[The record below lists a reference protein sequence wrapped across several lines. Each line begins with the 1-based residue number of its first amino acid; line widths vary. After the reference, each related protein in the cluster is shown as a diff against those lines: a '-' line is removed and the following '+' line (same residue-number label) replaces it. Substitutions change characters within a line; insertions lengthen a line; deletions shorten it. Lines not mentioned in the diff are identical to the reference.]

1 MKAIRVHILSIEQ
14 KKMVTQTRAPGF
26 GPCPPIRPAILGL
39 SQNPGS
45 MITQCFSAMNPAPVA
60 AGPTPWI
67 LDFRRVQQPGF
78 NPGPMITQAAFGAH
92 GRDTAEGAAGRE
104 ATPQGVPGPSSTPG
118 PAPGPLP
125 GSVVRKP
132 MFVVAPPTSST
143 AIVPPLSAALQVP
156 SAPTVSVADPGC
168 LSRIL
173 IFIFPV
179 SRVSDPGSRIS
190 DLGSRIPDPGS
201 RIPDAPKEEGGK
213 SFFGPTILYRHKYH
227 KIVIILF
234 FNR

>member
-1 MKAIRVHILSIEQ
+1 
-14 KKMVTQTRAPGF
+14 MVPQTRAPGF

-45 MITQCFSAMNPAPVA
+45 MITQCLSAMNPAPVA

-67 LDFRRVQQPGF
+67 LDFRRAQPGF

-92 GRDTAEGAAGRE
+92 GRDPDQGAAGRE
-104 ATPQGVPGPSSTPG
+104 ATPQEVPGPSSTPG

-125 GSVVRKP
+125 GSAVRKP
-132 MFVVAPPTSST
+132 MFVVAPPTPNN

-156 SAPTVSVADPGC
+156 SAPTVCVADPGC
-168 LSRIL
+168 YPESRIL

-179 SRVSDPGSRIS
+179 SRVSDPGSQ
-190 DLGSRIPDPGS
+190 IPDPGCTK
-201 RIPDAPKEEGGK
+201 RGGGK
-213 SFFGPTILYRHKYH
+213 IELFLPYC
-227 KIVIILF
+227 IVLNIIKL
-234 FNR
+234 